1 VFKPIFST
9 AFVLIWGVIFTIVIA
24 LTWWGTGQYPGNLYR
39 AAIGILAALAAHAL
53 ETDLARR
60 SARRKRLPSTHR
72 KTAAG
77 RPRQGRVHD
86 LQTPTSTTNPGKDTT
101 HA

>member
-24 LTWWGTGQYPGNLYR
+24 IVWWGAGQYPGNLYR

-72 KTAAG
+72 KTTAG
-77 RPRQGRVHD
+77 RPRQARVHD
-86 LQTPTSTTNPGKDTT
+86 LQTGTSTARKDTST
-101 HA
+101 A